1 MTKEIHIQTQGVQC
15 GGISPVKPVGFIA
28 INLDGIKITLDAYH
42 GSGCYA
48 EPRTDSL
55 ITIIDEKECFELSPA
70 QLLQAVRFFHQ
81 YNEMGGDVV
90 RFKNVFHVIMPD
102 RYKTALKVTKRGL
115 KV

>member
-1 MTKEIHIQTQGVQC
+1 MTKEIHIQTQGVQS

-28 INLDGIKITLDAYH
+28 INLDGIKITMDAYH

-48 EPRTDSL
+48 EPREDSL

-81 YNEMGGDVV
+81 YNEMGSDVV
-90 RFKNVFHVIMPD
+90 CFKNIFHVIMPD
-102 RYKTALKVTKRGL
+102 HFRSAQKAQKGL
-115 KV
+115 KF